1 MKNKKLFAIL
11 TLVCFLMTL
20 MPVAAFA
27 GVDVVAADRCVVE
40 LTGDDAVDV
49 NANVELELVTMTNG
63 DQTVTPEK
71 GFVYVWAKEGDKVTS
86 ALNNTVNSV
95 VKTPVAEA
103 FKTPVTVSFARAG
116 EYKLYAA
123 YSTKDDAKIADLTAA
138 QGSGEIVV
146 TVAAEETNTDK
157 YAVEVTEG
165 SQVILANGLNN
176 KLTLSFTDNGKALV
190 KKAVAFKAPAGLTVT
205 ADAEKTSYTGAVDVK
220 VAASRAGEY
229 KVTATIDGKK
239 LSFAVKAVGT
249 APVKIET
256 VAQPEKLIA
265 LDNNFDAEDVAEFEL
280 RDIHNNVVSNV
291 ADEEF
296 NYVNVVELEA
306 PAKSTVKEENLS
318 VNADG
323 VLVSNKAFDKE
334 GKYTVTVAL
343 ANGSSAKA
351 SWEVKKVGDPVKLV
365 IDAPATAQ
373 LEDDV
378 TVEFK
383 HVDANGLETAV
394 PFSDVKFFV
403 TGRAAAKVD
412 RNVVTVAAD
421 EKYLGQEIVLNAI
434 DKDNDLVAT
443 AKVKV
448 VEDSRDIAFEDVT
461 LETYKT
467 NKVEWNIVDAEG
479 NAIEM
484 APTAA
489 NVEYFIL
496 NKPADAEVSA
506 PSQKYTAT
514 GFNGTKVFAGKGEM
528 AISCDK
534 PGNVTVQVVAEVK
547 GQFYVGTKVFA
558 VGGAS
563 VGDVVVMTIGT
574 QTLVKNGEVTTMDA
588 TPIIKDNRTF
598 VPFRALAEAFGA
610 NVDYNEADKTVT
622 AELAGNTVVMTIGSN
637 AYTVNGAEKT
647 MDVAPYIDGERT
659 MVPVR
664 FVAEAFGIDV
674 TAVPDVTDGTTA
686 SVIFNK

>member
-27 GVDVVAADRCVVE
+27 AGTDVVAADRCVVE
-40 LTGDDAVDV
+40 LTGDNAVEV
-49 NANVELELVTMTNG
+49 NNSVNLKFVTMSKD
-63 DQTVTPEK
+63 DQTVAPKED
-71 GFVYVWAKEGDKVTS
+71 GYIYVWAEENGEVSS
-86 ALNNTVNSV
+86 ALNNTTNNLFKQA
-95 VKTPVAEA
+95 VKKDK
-103 FKTPVTVSFARAG
+103 FKNTIDVSFARAG

-123 YSTKDDAKIADLTAA
+123 YSKNSNVKRIAALTAA

-146 TVAAEETNTDK
+146 NVAAKELDTDGYTVTTNPK
-157 YAVEVTEG
+157 NIE
-165 SQVILANGLNN
+165 IKANNLNN
-176 KLTLSFTDNGKALV
+176 NVKLTFADNGKALA
-190 KKAVAFKAPAGLTVT
+190 KKAVAFKAPAGLTVI
-205 ADAEKTSYTGAVDVK
+205 ADADKTSYTGIMNVK

-229 KVTATIDGKK
+229 KVVATIDGKK
-239 LSFAVKAVGT
+239 LSFDVTATGTDAVKVVT
-249 APVKIET
+249 K
-256 VAQPEKLIA
+256 AQPKKLIA
-265 LDNNFDAEDVAEFEL
+265 LKATAFDRNDAVEFEL
-280 RDIHNNVVSNV
+280 RDINNNNVDSFD
-291 ADEEF
+291 ALE
-296 NYVNVVELEA
+296 VVDLEA
-306 PAKSTVKEENLS
+306 PAKSTLIKDDFDVANTGKLKLNS
-318 VNADG
+318 G
-323 VLVSNKAFDKE
+323 KTFDKE

-343 ANGSSAKA
+343 ENGSSAKA

-373 LEDDV
+373 LKDEV
-378 TVEFK
+378 TVTFK
-383 HVDANGLETAV
+383 HVDANGLETPVDFA
-394 PFSDVKFFV
+394 DVKFFV
-403 TGRAAAKVD
+403 TGRAVDKVNE
-412 RNVVTVAAD
+412 NVVTIAAD
-421 EKYLGQEIVLNAI
+421 EKYLGQEIVLNAV
-434 DKDNDLVAT
+434 DSENDLVAT

-448 VEDSRDIAFEDVT
+448 VEDSRDIVFEDVS

-467 NKVEWNIVDAEG
+467 NYVEWNIVDAEG
-479 NAIEM
+479 NAVKLDESVE
-484 APTAA
+484 A
-489 NVEYFIL
+489 NVDYFIL

-506 PSQKYTAT
+506 PSQTEKKFT
-514 GFNGTKVFAGKGEM
+514 GKGKM

-534 PGNVTVQVVAEVK
+534 PGNVTVQVVAKVN

-558 VGGAS
+558 VGGVS

-610 NVDYNEADKTVT
+610 KVDYNEADKTVT

-637 AYTVNGAEKT
+637 AYTVNGVAKT
-647 MDVAPYIDGERT
+647 MDVAPYIDGSRT